1 MASSGMLRRVALVRT
16 DVSEELSSSF
26 IRVRRIGE
34 LEEMLAVTGNTR
46 CEEMLGISSQRASV
60 ASYI

>member
-1 MASSGMLRRVALVRT
+1 MASFGMLCCVVIVRT

-34 LEEMLAVTGNTR
+34 LGTMLAVTSNRPT
-46 CEEMLGISSQRASV
+46 ISSQRASV
-60 ASYI
+60 ASYS